1 MIASSPD
8 DVQPVFEAIAE
19 RSNRIVDGRS
29 TAVYSLV
36 DDVLHLMAFTP
47 TSPEADATL
56 RAFFPR
62 PLAQVNWG
70 EPIRRGEIGQILD
83 MHDPSVA
90 PEGKKLAERRGFRSL
105 MVVPLLSEQKANR
118 CDQRDACDARQVSR
132 PPCPAA
138 ADLRR
143 SGRDRYFECRA
154 VPAKCSNARRI
165 CRDPST
171 TFALRRTA

>member
-1 MIASSPD
+1 M
-8 DVQPVFEAIAE
+8 QPVFEAIAE

-70 EPIRRGEIGQILD
+70 EAIRRGEMYQILD
-83 MHDPSVA
+83 MHDPSVGA
-90 PEGKKLAERRGFRSL
+90 GRER
-105 MVVPLLSEQKANR
+105 NW
-118 CDQRDACDARQVSR
+118 
-132 PPCPAA
+132 PAA
-138 ADLRR
+138 RLPQ
-143 SGRDRYFECRA
+143 
-154 VPAKCSNARRI
+154 PAWWSRC
-165 CRDPST
+165 
-171 TFALRRTA
+171 